1 MVLKKLSDE
10 ELPLVSVIIPA
21 FNAEETLHATLDTV
35 LEQSYRTLEIIVV
48 DDGSADRTAFVADSY
63 ARRDPRV
70 RVIQKPNGGVASARN
85 LGLENATGAFIAPL
99 DADDIWHPDKIRLQV
114 GRFREE
120 GEKAALVYNWYRRID
135 GDGRIIALSASPVI
149 EGWVLH
155 QHLEWN
161 FVSNGSTPLIR
172 ASALRDI
179 RYNEEMRS
187 QGNGG
192 CEDYLLQLELAR
204 QYRFACVPAFLT
216 GYRKRGGEMSSDVA
230 RMIRS
235 HLHMYRALEV
245 GLAPEARQVARSRI
259 AQLQVELA
267 RNRLRRLR
275 AVEAARAIGA
285 GLAMAPAVATRHVGL
300 QIEQGLRRIFGQPG
314 AGRGLVGRKFSEVD
328 PYRLDTAWR
337 PSRNKR
343 WLKKLE
349 KLDHDMATV
358 QAQEEAG
365 VRSGSA

>member
-1 MVLKKLSDE
+1 MVLEKSLAGS
-10 ELPLVSVIIPA
+10 LPYVSVIIPA
-21 FNAEETLHATLDTV
+21 YNAEETLPATLDSV
-35 LEQSYRTLEIIVV
+35 LNQSYGALEIIVV
-48 DDGSADRTAFVADSY
+48 DDGSADRTAGIADSY

-70 RVIQKPNGGVASARN
+70 VVVRKRNGGVASARN
-85 LGLENATGAFIAPL
+85 LGLEKATGTFIAPL
-99 DADDIWHPDKIRLQV
+99 DADDIWHPNKIQLQVSRLQ
-114 GRFREE
+114 EE
-120 GEKAALVYNWYRRID
+120 GSEVALVYNWYRRID
-135 GDGRIIALSASPVI
+135 GKDRIIAPSASPVI

-172 ASALRDI
+172 ASVLQNI
-179 RYNEEMRS
+179 RYDAEMAS
-187 QGNGG
+187 HGNGG

-204 QYRFACVPAFLT
+204 RYRFACVPAFLT

-245 GLAPEARQVARSRI
+245 ELATEGRQVARRRI

-275 AVEAARAIGA
+275 AAEAARAICA
-285 GLAMAPAVATRHVGL
+285 GLATAPAVAARHAGL
-300 QIEQGLRRIFGQPG
+300 QLEHGISRMFSQLG
-314 AGRGLVGRKFSEVD
+314 AGPRESFPPLGSKFAEVD
-328 PYRLDTAWR
+328 PYLRDQAWR

-343 WLKKLE
+343 WLHKLQQF
-349 KLDHDMATV
+349 DQDMGAL
-358 QAQEEAG
+358 QPH
-365 VRSGSA
+365 RKID